1 MEKKIRFDVTPGLR
15 CSTHNLTESVERNP
29 IFVANWDGRTKTIV
43 EQSRIKGRT
52 GSNHGS
58 NRIESW
64 VEQGWCSHHKN
75 VFFQRKDPSWRILRL
90 WVKRRVQLFMIKKHQ
105 ESLLGAS
112 DFSDSKE
119 GWWKSLPSPSIFD
132 IFEKSWGI
140 FYKSSKSSRKFW
152 LFWQDFAKE
161 SWKISRG
168 GSRIFWR
175 GGGGAGFEQFCRP
188 FFRSTK
194 LIFERSQRPY
204 FDQVFC
210 SAINFLKK
218 QAKKGVLGN
227 FWKILTKTLRF
238 FSARSPSKLVYIG
251 AEGAFRKFLG
261 FVTKNG
267 YFKTVQ
273 TRTLWVGK
281 GSNPWEET
289 SKSAPTQKNP
299 RLKISKIL
307 QGNSK
312 NLEEKKRR

>member
-1 MEKKIRFDVTPGLR
+1 MTLAIAKKDDGKASQVHQSLISLK
-15 CSTHNLTESVERNP
+15 NLEESSINLQNLQEN
-29 IFVANWDGRTKTIV
+29 FGCFGK
-43 EQSRIKGRT
+43 
-52 GSNHGS
+52 
-58 NRIESW
+58 
-64 VEQGWCSHHKN
+64 
-75 VFFQRKDPSWRILRL
+75 ILR
-90 WVKRRVQLFMIKKHQ
+90 KN
-105 ESLLGAS
+105 LGRYPGAGLG
-112 DFSDSKE
+112 FS
-119 GWWKSLPSPSIFD
+119 
-132 IFEKSWGI
+132 
-140 FYKSSKSSRKFW
+140 
-152 LFWQDFAKE
+152 
-161 SWKISRG
+161 
-168 GSRIFWR
+168 R

-210 SAINFLKK
+210 AAINFLKK

-281 GSNPWEET
+281 GSNP
-289 SKSAPTQKNP
+289 
-299 RLKISKIL
+299 
-307 QGNSK
+307 
-312 NLEEKKRR
+312 